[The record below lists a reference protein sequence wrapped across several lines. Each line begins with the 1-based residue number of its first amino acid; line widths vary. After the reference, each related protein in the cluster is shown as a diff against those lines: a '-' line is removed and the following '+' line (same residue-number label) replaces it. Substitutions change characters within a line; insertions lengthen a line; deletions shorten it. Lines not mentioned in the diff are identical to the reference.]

1 MKLLDSNIIIYSYQ
15 PQFSYLKP
23 LVLDAENA
31 VSAISQLEILGFH
44 GISISEETY
53 CDYVFKILQTFPI
66 DNAVLS
72 KAIELRKTYKMKL
85 GDSIIAATALLANI
99 EIYTRNLAGFIKIPN
114 LIVVNPIIE

>member
-15 PQFSYLKP
+15 PNFSYLKP
-23 LVLDAENA
+23 LVLDPENA
-31 VSAISQLEILGFH
+31 ISAISQLEILGFH
-44 GISISEETY
+44 SISISEETY
-53 CDYVFKILQTFPI
+53 CEYVFKILQTFPI
-66 DNAVLS
+66 DNTVLS

-99 EIYTRNLAGFIKIPN
+99 EIYTRNINDFIKIPD

>member
-1 MKLLDSNIIIYSYQ
+1 MKLLDSNIITIN
-15 PQFSYLKP
+15 
-23 LVLDAENA
+23 E
-31 VSAISQLEILGFH
+31 EI
-44 GISISEETY
+44 Y

-99 EIYTRNLAGFIKIPN
+99 EIYTRNLDDFIKIPD
-114 LIVVNPIIE
+114 LVVVNPIVE

>member
-15 PQFSYLKP
+15 PNFSYLKP
-23 LVLDAENA
+23 LVLDPENA
-31 VSAISQLEILGFH
+31 ISAISQLEILGFH
-44 GISISEETY
+44 SISISEETY
-53 CDYVFKILQTFPI
+53 CEYVFKVLQTFPI
-66 DNAVLS
+66 DNTILS

-99 EIYTRNLAGFIKIPN
+99 EIYTRNINDFIKIPD

>member
-23 LVLDAENA
+23 LVLDAQNA

-44 GISISEETY
+44 GISINEETY
-53 CDYVFKILQTFPI
+53 CGYVFKILQTFPI
-66 DNAVLS
+66 DNSVLT
-72 KAIELRKTYKMKL
+72 KAIELRKSYKMKL
-85 GDSIIAATALLANI
+85 GDSIIAATALMTNS
-99 EIYTRNLAGFIKIPN
+99 EIYTRNLDDFIKIPD

>member
-15 PQFSYLKP
+15 PNFSYLKP
-23 LVLDAENA
+23 LVLDPENA
-31 VSAISQLEILGFH
+31 VSVISQLEILGFH
-44 GISISEETY
+44 GITINEEIY

-99 EIYTRNLAGFIKIPN
+99 EIYTRNLDDFIKIPD
-114 LIVVNPIIE
+114 LIVINPIME

>member
-15 PQFSYLKP
+15 PNFSYLKP
-23 LVLDAENA
+23 LVLDPENA
-31 VSAISQLEILGFH
+31 ISAISQLEILGFH

-66 DNAVLS
+66 DNTILF

-99 EIYTRNLAGFIKIPN
+99 EIYTRNIDDFIKIPH

>member
-15 PQFSYLKP
+15 PNFSYLKP
-23 LVLDAENA
+23 LVLDPENA
-31 VSAISQLEILGFH
+31 VSVISQLEILGFH
-44 GISISEETY
+44 GITINEETY
-53 CDYVFKILQTFPI
+53 CDYVFEILQTFPI
-66 DNAVLS
+66 DNTVLS

-99 EIYTRNLAGFIKIPN
+99 EIYTRNINDFIKIPD

>member
-15 PQFSYLKP
+15 PNFSYLKP
-23 LVLDAENA
+23 LVLDPENA
-31 VSAISQLEILGFH
+31 ISAISQLEILGFH
-44 GISISEETY
+44 SISISEETY
-53 CDYVFKILQTFPI
+53 CEYVFKVLQTFPI
-66 DNAVLS
+66 DNTILS

-99 EIYTRNLAGFIKIPN
+99 EIYTRNIDDFIKIPD

>member
-15 PQFSYLKP
+15 PNFSYLKP
-23 LVLDAENA
+23 LVLDPENA
-31 VSAISQLEILGFH
+31 ISAISQLEILGFH

-66 DNAVLS
+66 DNSVLI

-99 EIYTRNLAGFIKIPN
+99 EIYTRNLEDFIKIPN